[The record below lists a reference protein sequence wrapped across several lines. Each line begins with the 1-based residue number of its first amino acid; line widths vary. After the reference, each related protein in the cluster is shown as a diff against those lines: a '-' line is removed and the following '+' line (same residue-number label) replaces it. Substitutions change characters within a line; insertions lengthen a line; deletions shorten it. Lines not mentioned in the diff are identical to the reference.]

1 MTKERAKLA
10 FDAPEE
16 IPPPAVDK
24 AAIKAAAQ
32 TLGLRETPREPA
44 TAPPTSVRRTTAAA
58 SPAQDGPCSS
68 IRDPAPRRHLTAD
81 YRLRRPLRIDDGRGN
96 RARDRCVGK
105 AGKPIVSG

>member
-44 TAPPTSVRRTTAAA
+44 TAPPTLSAEPLLRRA
-58 SPAQDGPCSS
+58 
-68 IRDPAPRRHLTAD
+68 RRKTGRVHQFAT
-81 YRLRRPLRIDDGRGN
+81 RLREDTLRQIIAYADRYELTMAEVIERAIDALAKQESR
-96 RARDRCVGK
+96 
-105 AGKPIVSG
+105 S